1 MTRFRLKLAAIL
13 LSTGFNIWRGRP
25 LFPSNDDDK
34 PGSPNDVV
42 EIENPEKQSTT
53 SIRRKRDRDGDIIS
67 TQQTSSTQ
75 NHRDGDNF
83 LGYISE
89 LYGNL
94 PKKELTGILCDYIRS
109 IDDAVALE

>member
-1 MTRFRLKLAAIL
+1 
-13 LSTGFNIWRGRP
+13 

-67 TQQTSSTQ
+67 TQQNLFYTESS
-75 NHRDGDNF
+75 
-83 LGYISE
+83 
-89 LYGNL
+89 
-94 PKKELTGILCDYIRS
+94 
-109 IDDAVALE
+109 

>member
-1 MTRFRLKLAAIL
+1 
-13 LSTGFNIWRGRP
+13 

-42 EIENPEKQSTT
+42 EIENPEKQKT
-53 SIRRKRDRDGDIIS
+53 
-67 TQQTSSTQ
+67 STQ